1 MNIDVSNPKYTLEE
15 IAAQCKHA
23 INNGRLRGK
32 VAQVRTHNLGNV
44 YIGRAYVE

>member
-1 MNIDVSNPKYTLEE
+1 MNINVYRPKYTLEE

-32 VAQVRTHNLGNV
+32 VPPSRT
-44 YIGRAYVE
+44 VEYKSKYWCE

>member
-23 INNGRLRGK
+23 INNGKLRGK
-32 VAQVRTHNLGNV
+32 VSQGRTQEYQHK
-44 YIGRAYVE
+44 YWCE

>member
-23 INNGRLRGK
+23 INNGKLRGK
-32 VAQVRTHNLGNV
+32 VAQVRTQQYQHK
-44 YIGRAYVE
+44 YWCE